1 MEKLR
6 VVHYV
11 NQFFAGIGGEEKAD
25 IKPHIAENLPP
36 ISVQLNKLL
45 GEDMEIVG
53 TVVCGDS
60 LLRRE
65 YGCASQEVLGMVK
78 SI

>member
-1 MEKLR
+1 MEKIR

-25 IKPHIAENLPP
+25 IKPHVAESLPP
-36 ISVQLNKLL
+36 ISLQLDKLL
-45 GEDMEIVG
+45 GENIEIVG

-60 LLRRE
+60 YFGE
-65 YGCASQEVLGMVK
+65 NMEAASQEVLE
-78 SI
+78 